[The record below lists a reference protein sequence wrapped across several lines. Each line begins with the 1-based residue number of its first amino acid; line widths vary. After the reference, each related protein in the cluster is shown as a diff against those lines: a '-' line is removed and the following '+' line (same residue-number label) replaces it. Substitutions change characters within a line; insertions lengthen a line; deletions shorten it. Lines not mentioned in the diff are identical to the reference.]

1 MSTLLC
7 GAFVMAWLL
16 ATSAPAA
23 ASAGDQTPAAPVA
36 AQQPPASERGWRT
49 EAQVGVEHEGLSNG
63 YGTWRNV
70 SLEITRKASQRR
82 AWYAGVRDT
91 TRFSLHDRALVGG
104 FYHPLSKRVT
114 GMVEVEISP
123 SHHVVPRWALVGW
136 ADASLGRG
144 WVVNAGVRHRR
155 YDAATVNLLNIG
167 AERYVGAYRLV
178 YTAYVGHLVGGGTSG
193 SHLARADRLYGRDQ
207 SNVVG
212 VSVSAGNELEHI
224 GAPGFLRTSVLAIS
238 LSGRH
243 WVTSRW
249 AVVYNAGVHEQ
260 GTLYIRTGGTA
271 GLRYRF

>member
-1 MSTLLC
+1 MSTLPR

-23 ASAGDQTPAAPVA
+23 ASAGDQTPTPPVTV
-36 AQQPPASERGWRT
+36 QQPPESERWRT
-49 EAQVGVEHEGLSNG
+49 EAQVSVEQEGLSNG
-63 YGTWRNV
+63 YGTWRTV
-70 SLEITRKASQRR
+70 SLEITQKGSQRR

-104 FYHPLSKRVT
+104 FYHPLSKRTT
-114 GMVEVEISP
+114 GMVEAELSP
-123 SHHVVPRWALVGW
+123 SHLVVPRWALAGW
-136 ADASLGRG
+136 AEASLGRG

-178 YTAYVGHLVGGGTSG
+178 YTAYVGHLVGAGASG

-207 SNVVG
+207 GNFVG
-212 VSVSAGNELEHI
+212 VSVSAGSELEHI
-224 GAPGFLRTSVLAIS
+224 GSSGLLRTSVLATS

-243 WVTSRW
+243 WVTPRW

-260 GTLYIRTGGTA
+260 GTLYMRTGGTA
-271 GLRYRF
+271 SLRYRF